1 MAHTLLAADAII
13 LDKGNVVLIRRK
25 FPPFQGMWSLAGG
38 MVNYRE
44 SAESAAVREAK
55 EETNLDVKI
64 KKLVGVYSKPGR
76 DPRGHLVSVCFLC
89 SKTGGEIK
97 VTEETLGV
105 KEFSPEE
112 LRNMQLAADH
122 KDMLRDAGVF

>member
-64 KKLVGVYSKPGR
+64 KKCHSAKIRHCEESRHHVGTTKQS
-76 DPRGHLVSVCFLC
+76 HW
-89 SKTGGEIK
+89 
-97 VTEETLGV
+97 
-105 KEFSPEE
+105 
-112 LRNMQLAADH
+112 
-122 KDMLRDAGVF
+122 